1 MRECASRAAGAYPR
15 VRAYMSQPILY
26 LDPSAPDVTCALHA
40 RPIDIASLVS
50 TSRDQVSWDRFLA
63 ERLTRLK
70 PVQTLNQHIPAP
82 ICRARIGVVRPLS
95 EIVPAIVATIDALSG
110 YDVLRGFRAAAVKQ
124 WLGMECSEQVRL
136 AEMVRR

>member
-15 VRAYMSQPILY
+15 ARAYMSQPILY

-40 RPIDIASLVS
+40 RPINIASLVS

-82 ICRARIGVVRPLS
+82 ILSSEDWCGQALVRNSPG
-95 EIVPAIVATIDALSG
+95 DRCN
-110 YDVLRGFRAAAVKQ
+110 Y
-124 WLGMECSEQVRL
+124 
-136 AEMVRR
+136 